1 MPIPAVHHRRVG
13 STPADRILYDHRV
26 PSVPT
31 GRPGIRPRSTG
42 GFSWSASWRP
52 VINYTPS
59 AMSARDEI
67 GPGATRID
75 RWLFGV
81 RLFKSRSS
89 AADAVGGGRVHLNGE
104 RVKPSHGVKPG
115 DTVTFTR
122 SAVVFECVVAAV
134 PLRRGPASEAA
145 RCYDETPAS
154 IARREVFAARM
165 KVAAGLTPRP
175 DDRPDKHDRRLL
187 RRLRGRN

>member
-1 MPIPAVHHRRVG
+1 MDAPEE
-13 STPADRILYDHRV
+13 
-26 PSVPT
+26 T
-31 GRPGIRPRSTG
+31 G
-42 GFSWSASWRP
+42 A
-52 VINYTPS
+52 
-59 AMSARDEI
+59 
-67 GPGATRID
+67 GATRID

-81 RLFKSRSS
+81 RLFKSRS
-89 AADAVGGGRVHLNGE
+89 AATDAVCGGKVHINGE
-104 RVKPSHGVKPG
+104 RVRPSRGIKPG

-154 IARREVFAARM
+154 KARREEFATRM
-165 KVAAGLTPRP
+165 KVAAGLSPRP
-175 DDRPDKHDRRLL
+175 DDRPEKHERRLL